1 MTEPYELHEEP
12 ELESPVVIAMLT
24 GWIDAGGAGQMAM
37 TVLEEEWSA
46 RPIATFDA
54 DTFIDYRA
62 RRPIM
67 ELRDGVNTNLVWPS
81 IQLKAA
87 KDGGERDVLLLTGH
101 EPDAAW
107 LRFVDVAT
115 GLCAGFGARMMVGLG
130 AYPFAAP
137 HTRPSRL
144 SVSCGSD
151 EVAATVPY
159 LKNSVDVPAGVQAAL
174 EHGFTARGIPALG
187 LWAQVPHYVSA
198 SAYPQASMAL
208 LGGLH
213 EVAGLDVE
221 AGLLRDESERHGH
234 RLDELIASNS
244 EHLAVL
250 APAGAGLR
258 RGGGRRR
265 TVSHLAAVHRQRHP
279 ERRRAGRRARALPP
293 RAGPL
298 APPARGTRRPG

>member
-1 MTEPYELHEEP
+1 M
-12 ELESPVVIAMLT
+12 
-24 GWIDAGGAGQMAM
+24 
-37 TVLEEEWSA
+37 
-46 RPIATFDA
+46 
-54 DTFIDYRA
+54 
-62 RRPIM
+62 
-67 ELRDGVNTNLVWPS
+67 
-81 IQLKAA
+81 
-87 KDGGERDVLLLTGH
+87 
-101 EPDAAW
+101 
-107 LRFVDVAT
+107 DVAT

-221 AGLLRDESERHGH
+221 AGLLREESERHGH
-234 RLDELIASNS
+234 RLDELIASNG

-250 APAGAGLR
+250 HQLEQAYDEEAAAGGLSGRPRCRSPTTTSRAATSWPPSWSASCASRAASATGKAAVRAQYGQVSPSWPSRRATEPRRATSSTLMSTLRANQPSSRSCRPTLRGHSLAGAG
-258 RGGGRRR
+258 
-265 TVSHLAAVHRQRHP
+265 
-279 ERRRAGRRARALPP
+279 
-293 RAGPL
+293 
-298 APPARGTRRPG
+298 PPAGSGSSDPSRPR

>member
-1 MTEPYELHEEP
+1 MTEPYELHDEP
-12 ELESPVVIAMLT
+12 ELDSPVVVTMLT

-67 ELRDGVNTNLVWPS
+67 ELRDGVNTNLAWPS
-81 IQLKAA
+81 ISLKAA
-87 KDGGERDVLLLTGH
+87 RDGADHDVLLLTGH

-115 GLCAGFGARMMVGLG
+115 ELCAGFGARMMVGLG

-144 SVSCGSD
+144 SVSCGSE

-159 LKNSVDVPAGVQAAL
+159 LKNSVDVPAGVEAAL

-208 LGGLH
+208 LGALRD
-213 EVAGLDVE
+213 VAGLHVE
-221 AGLLRDESERHGH
+221 ADLLREEADRHGR
-234 RLDELIASNS
+234 RLDELIASND

-250 APAGAGLR
+250 RQLEQAYDEEAAAGELSGTSLPFSDSPT
-258 RGGGRRR
+258 GDE
-265 TVSHLAAVHRQRHP
+265 LAAEL
-279 ERRRAGRRARALPP
+279 ERFLRDQGR
-293 RAGPL
+293 
-298 APPARGTRRPG
+298 